1 MLQGMQKK
9 ITSEGEKEQ
18 ELYDKFMCY
27 CKNGAADLE
36 ASIASSKTKVPQLQ
50 SDIEASESQL
60 AQLKEDL
67 KTHQADRAAAKD
79 AMAKATAIREKEAKA
94 YAKEKADLDANIKAL
109 KGATAAITKGM
120 AGGFLQ
126 TRAAVFLKRLI
137 TSVDMDDS
145 DRQE

>member
-27 CKNGAADLE
+27 CKNGASDLS
-36 ASIASSKTKVPQLQ
+36 ASIAGANTKVPQLQ

-67 KTHQADRAAAKD
+67 KTHQSDRAAAKD

-94 YAKEKADLDANIKAL
+94 FAKEKADLDANIEALSKAVS
-109 KGATAAITKGM
+109 AIEKGM

-126 TRAAVFLKRLI
+126 TRSAVFLRKMI
-137 TSVDMDDS
+137 TNG
-145 DRQE
+145 